1 MAMDLIWTYELNQ
14 AIETDK
20 VDLKPFKPT
29 GKFFEDIQ
37 TLVRLFGIKT
47 HPALRYSS
55 YRTSDSQSHS
65 MSAAEAAEQEIKEIT
80 ALNFF
85 KYRLDKNTLRATFL
99 CLPSAQ
105 II

>member
-1 MAMDLIWTYELNQ
+1 MDLIWTYEYNQ

-29 GKFFEDIQ
+29 GRFFDDVQ

-47 HPALRYSS
+47 HPAIRYST
-55 YRTSDSQSHS
+55 YRTTDSATSQNQ
-65 MSAAEAAEQEIKEIT
+65 SAADAADEGLKDVT
-80 ALNFF
+80 ALDFF
-85 KYRLDKNTLRATFL
+85 KYRLDKNTLRATFM